1 MKSVETTMSERA
13 QHFLQSI
20 QDVSVHIENPV
31 AFATN
36 VMLNHVRLT
45 DTALESA
52 GSQLNDLVLNMMHY
66 VAETTT
72 TLTQVYQSR
81 DAKQISCNVLAEM
94 KKLMADETEP
104 LGVLL
109 NGVAGLIQQIAGDD
123 INNYLEFKTF
133 DFAEELNASY

>member
-1 MKSVETTMSERA
+1 MKSVETAMSGRSL
-13 QHFLQSI
+13 HFLQSM
-20 QDVSVHIENPV
+20 QDVAIHIENPV

-66 VAETTT
+66 IAEATPA
-72 TLTQVYQSR
+72 LALVYQSR

-109 NGVAGLIQQIAGDD
+109 HGVAGLTQQIAGDD